1 MRKGKRD
8 KNDKRNIPAP
18 FFLTSSLHSFPDIIR
33 IAYAWFIEW
42 DYQMHDPV
50 TDTPAEATSTA
61 LAEDLGQIQYI
72 FSDKTG
78 TLTENKMVFLKCAV
92 NNRVYGNTA
101 DHPTA
106 LGDPN
111 LSAAIRAGD
120 GPVVQFFRTLAVCH
134 SVVPSLN
141 SQNQPVYK
149 ASSPDEKALV
159 EAATAMH
166 VKLLRRTPMLELE
179 MPNGASEFWEPLYSL
194 DFTPER
200 KRMSVLLRHRDSHEV
215 VLFTKG
221 ADDRVVPLLAPGQG
235 VEQTLQAME
244 SFARLGLR
252 TLCVA

>member
-1 MRKGKRD
+1 
-8 KNDKRNIPAP
+8 
-18 FFLTSSLHSFPDIIR
+18 L
-33 IAYAWFIEW
+33 
-42 DYQMHDPV
+42 HDPI

-92 NNRVYGNTA
+92 NNRVFGNTA
-101 DHPTA
+101 EHPTA
-106 LGDPN
+106 LADPN
-111 LSAAIRAGD
+111 LAAAVRSGD
-120 GPVVQFFRTLAVCH
+120 PAVVQFFRTLALCH

-141 SQNQPVYK
+141 SQNLPVYK

-159 EAATAMH
+159 EAATTMQ
-166 VKLLRRTPMLELE
+166 VRLMRRTPVLEVE
-179 MPNGASEFWEPLYSL
+179 MPNGSSEHWEPLYSL

-200 KRMSVLLRHRDSHEV
+200 KRMSVLMRSRDSNEI

-221 ADDRVVPLLAPGQG
+221 ADDRIVPLLAPGQG
-235 VEQTLQAME
+235 VEPTLQAME

-252 TLCVA
+252 TLCIAYLFSRTSFTSCSRS